1 MVAEPLEKKH
11 KIPDFRPG
19 DTVRVHIRVVEG
31 DSERVQAFEGIVISR
46 RGRGQSQAFTV
57 RKISFGV
64 GVERTFPLFSIHIDR
79 IELIKAGRVRRARL
93 YYLRD
98 LTGRAARLSEDEVRG
113 AASVGEKPA
122 EEPAKEPAKP
132 EVSAKAAPAAKP
144 DGVEPAPKR
153 GEPSPQAGAPR
164 ELGAAPSPK

>member
-11 KIPDFRPG
+11 KIPEFRPG

-46 RGRGQSQAFTV
+46 RGRGQSQTFTV

-79 IELIKAGRVRRARL
+79 IELVKTGKVRRARL

-98 LTGRAARLSEDEVRG
+98 LAGRAARLSEDEVRAAAGSEEKAEAPSKPEISAG
-113 AASVGEKPA
+113 AA
-122 EEPAKEPAKP
+122 P
-132 EVSAKAAPAAKP
+132 EVKP
-144 DGVEPAPKR
+144 DGGQPSEKR
-153 GEPSPQAGAPR
+153 GEASEPPAPR
-164 ELGAAPSPK
+164 ELGAAPAA